1 MASPLR
7 GSAALRLAF
16 ASRKPAFVGYLTCGF
31 PTAAATVPALLA
43 MQAAGVDVIE
53 VGVPFSD
60 PMADGG
66 TIQRANELAL
76 AGGVT
81 LTDCLAAV
89 RAARAAG
96 LTVPIVLMGYFN
108 PLLRYGEA
116 RVVADAAAAG
126 VDGFI
131 VVDLP
136 LEECRP
142 FLAACDAAALAFVP
156 LVAPTTTDARLA
168 AIAAIARGFVYCV
181 SVTGVTGARAAL
193 PADLA
198 PFLARVRAAMPGL
211 PLAVG
216 FGISTRAQ
224 VEEVGA
230 LADGVVMGSA
240 IVAKLQAEGVE
251 GLQAFLTELLQR

>member
-81 LTDCLAAV
+81 LADCLAAV

-96 LTVPIVLMGYFN
+96 LTVPVVLMGYFN

-142 FLAACDAAALAFVP
+142 FLAACDAASASGLCVASAAVTAGFRKTNMDETARTMRTARDSETVLAV
-156 LVAPTTTDARLA
+156 
-168 AIAAIARGFVYCV
+168 ARG
-181 SVTGVTGARAAL
+181 R
-193 PADLA
+193 
-198 PFLARVRAAMPGL
+198 R
-211 PLAVG
+211 
-216 FGISTRAQ
+216 
-224 VEEVGA
+224 
-230 LADGVVMGSA
+230 GVVSP
-240 IVAKLQAEGVE
+240 
-251 GLQAFLTELLQR
+251 

>member
-1 MASPLR
+1 MSALR

-16 ASRKPAFVGYLTCGF
+16 ASRKPAFVAYLTCGF
-31 PTAAATVPALLA
+31 PSAAATVPALLA
-43 MQAAGVDVIE
+43 MQASGVDVIE

-66 TIQRANELAL
+66 TIQKANEVAL

-81 LTDCLAAV
+81 LADCLASV

-96 LTVPIVLMGYFN
+96 LTAPVVLMGYYN
-108 PLLRYGEA
+108 PVLRYGEA
-116 RVVADAAAAG
+116 RLVADAAAAG

-131 VVDLP
+131 LVDLP

-142 FLAACDAAALAFVP
+142 FLGACDAAGLAFVP

-168 AIAAIARGFVYCV
+168 AIATIARGFVYCV
-181 SVTGVTGARAAL
+181 SVTGVTGARSAL
-193 PADLA
+193 PVDLA

-216 FGISTRAQ
+216 FGISTRQQ
-224 VEEVGA
+224 VDDVGA

-240 IVAKLQAEGVE
+240 IIAKLQAEGVE
-251 GLQAFLTELLQR
+251 GLRAFLGEVLRR